1 MTVDRLAALLE
12 RRSPGAW
19 ELYRKV
25 SDTRETDVARADRR
39 EAYRRENG
47 WAARWWDR
55 GLRFACASDPERLA
69 AALLEAA
76 KLPAR
81 DEAAPPLPKSK
92 AERPASETGPP
103 SPPDVFE
110 RLAELVAEKSRGEA
124 VLASLALR
132 RGRAEEEIVNGAGLF
147 VRTGSTRQ
155 DGVAR
160 AVGRRSSKGCET
172 RAVFRWD
179 ADPDLDALAGRLA
192 DGATFPLAPRGVTFA
207 RGSWLLDP
215 AVAAALLSAVA
226 PLFSAETL
234 PRWVKRSD
242 FAARRVTIADDA
254 SADAPFD
261 GEGTPTRRV
270 LVVEDGAL
278 AARLHDLRS
287 AARAGEFPTGHGV
300 RPSYRDL
307 SRPGPRRLFFETS
320 GGTSP
325 RELLASV
332 ARGVFAR
339 AITAPVSVDLA
350 LDRYDVQFT
359 GVSIVAGRATE
370 PVAGA
375 RVRGRL
381 SDLLAKFT
389 AIGTDLQFFPMPYP
403 VGSPTVLVEKV
414 GFE

>member
-1 MTVDRLAALLE
+1 VSVDRLAAILE

-19 ELYRKV
+19 ELYRKI
-25 SDTRETDVARADRR
+25 SETRETDVSRADRR
-39 EAYRRENG
+39 EALRRENG
-47 WAARWWDR
+47 WAVRWWDR

-69 AALLEAA
+69 AAVLEAA

-81 DEAAPPLPKSK
+81 DEAAPRLPGSK
-92 AERPASETGPP
+92 AERPGPKEDPP
-103 SPPDVFE
+103 SPPDLFE
-110 RLAELVAEKSRGEA
+110 RLAQLVAEKSRGEA
-124 VLASLALR
+124 ILAHLALR
-132 RGRAEEEIVNGAGLF
+132 RGRADEEIVNAAGLS
-147 VRTGSTRQ
+147 VSTGLTRR

-160 AVGRRSSKGCET
+160 AVGRRGSRGCET

-179 ADPDLDALAGRLA
+179 ADPDLEALAGRLA
-192 DGATFPLAPRGVTFA
+192 DGATFPLAPRGVTFT

-215 AVAAALLSAVA
+215 TVAAALLAAVA
-226 PLFSAETL
+226 PLFSADTL
-234 PRWVKRSD
+234 PRWVKKSD

-254 SADAPFD
+254 SSDAPFD
-261 GEGTPTRRV
+261 GEGTATRRV

-287 AARAGEFPTGHGV
+287 AARAAEFPTGHGV

-307 SRPGPRRLFFETS
+307 PRPGPRRLFFETS
-320 GGTSP
+320 RGTSP

-332 ARGVFAR
+332 SRGVFAR
-339 AITAPVSVDLA
+339 ALTAPVSVDLA

-359 GVSIVAGRATE
+359 GVSILAGRATE

-375 RVRGRL
+375 RVRGRV
-381 SDLLAKFT
+381 SELLARFG
-389 AIGTDLQFFPMPYP
+389 AIGTDIQFFPMPYP
-403 VGSPTVLVEKV
+403 VGAPTVLVEKV

>member
-1 MTVDRLAALLE
+1 MSADRLATLLE

-25 SDTRETDVARADRR
+25 SDTRETDVAPAGRR
-39 EAYRRENG
+39 EAFRRENG
-47 WAARWWDR
+47 WAARWWER
-55 GLRFACASDPERLA
+55 GQRFACASDPERLA
-69 AALLEAA
+69 AAIAEAA

-81 DEAAPPLPKSK
+81 DEPAPRLPGSK
-92 AERPASETGPP
+92 AERPAPETDPP
-103 SPPDVFE
+103 ARPDVFE

-132 RGRAEEEIVNGAGLF
+132 RGRAEEEIVNAAGLS
-147 VRTGSTRQ
+147 VRTGLTRR

-160 AVGRRSSKGCET
+160 AVGRRGSKGCET

-179 ADPDLDALAGRLA
+179 ADPDLDALASRLA
-192 DGATFPLAPRGVTFA
+192 DGATFPLAPRGVTFP

-215 AVAAALLSAVA
+215 AVAAAVLAAVA

-242 FAARRVTIADDA
+242 FAARRVTIVDDA
-254 SADAPFD
+254 CADAPFD
-261 GEGTPTRRV
+261 GEGTPTRR
-270 LVVEDGAL
+270 LIVVEDGAL
-278 AARLHDLRS
+278 IARLLDLRS
-287 AARAGEFPTGHGV
+287 ANRAADFPTGHGV

-307 SRPGPRRLFFETS
+307 PQPGPRRLFFETS
-320 GGTSP
+320 RGTSP
-325 RELLASV
+325 RDLLASV
-332 ARGVFAR
+332 GRGVFAR
-339 AITAPVSVDLA
+339 ALTAPVSVDLA

-359 GVSIVAGRATE
+359 GVSILAGRATE

-375 RVRGRL
+375 RVRGRA
-381 SDLLAKFT
+381 SELLARFA

-403 VGSPTVLVEKV
+403 VGAPTVLIEKV